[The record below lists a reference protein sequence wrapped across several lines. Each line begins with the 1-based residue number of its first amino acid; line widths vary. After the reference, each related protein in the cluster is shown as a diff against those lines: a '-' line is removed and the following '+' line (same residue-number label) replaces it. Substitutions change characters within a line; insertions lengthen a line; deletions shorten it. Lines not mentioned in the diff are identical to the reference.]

1 MPPQLSLLIGA
12 LHSLFALA
20 LYSRPFASSS
30 QVSNDLILLF
40 SYPQPLYETPRML
53 FFSCFPK
60 PKVKTFLLPRSPYS
74 PQNANFQ
81 FQIPLSL
88 EIISWIWLIHN
99 KLRMSRYSTFPG
111 MFPFCKDLVN
121 SNNSVVDGILSHV
134 RKLNE
139 EFWAMWR
146 RAEERRGLP

>member
-1 MPPQLSLLIGA
+1 MPPQLSFHMGA

-20 LYSRPFASSS
+20 LNSWPFASSS

-40 SYPQPLYETPRML
+40 SYPQPLYGTLRTL
-53 FFSCFPK
+53 FSSRFPK
-60 PKVKTFLLPRSPYS
+60 PKVTTFLLPRSPHS
-74 PQNANFQ
+74 PQNSKFQ

-88 EIISWIWLIHN
+88 EIKSWIWQIHN

-111 MFPFCKDLVN
+111 TFPFCKDLVN
-121 SNNSVVDGILSHV
+121 GNKSVVDGILSHV